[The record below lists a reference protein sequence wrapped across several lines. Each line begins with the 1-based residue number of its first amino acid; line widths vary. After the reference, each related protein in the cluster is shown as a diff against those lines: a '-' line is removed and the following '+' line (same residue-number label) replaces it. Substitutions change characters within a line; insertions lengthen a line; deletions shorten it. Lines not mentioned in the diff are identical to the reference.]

1 VSLAAVVMIARPM
14 IRNGKIIRLK
24 QIELLGELWIPDMQ
38 LMSFRSLGNIVHF
51 SAGVGTDKVER
62 QIDFTRLGR
71 LRK

>member
-1 VSLAAVVMIARPM
+1 VSLAAALMIARPM
-14 IRNGKIIRLK
+14 IRNGQIIRLE
-24 QIELLGELWIPDMQ
+24 QIELLGELWIPDMH

-51 SAGVGTDKVER
+51 SAGVGADKVKR